1 MHKKFLTTILSFV
14 LLGSFFMPFF
24 YWHSFEM
31 SGFNFVIS
39 EHIPSYKYFLLAIPL
54 TTLFHLLSVLSQE
67 NNFYS
72 RKLLSWTPLATLM
85 IVFALILGK
94 ERSDD
99 SFFSNG
105 NIFSITGAGFWLAL
119 VFSLLLTYINFRMRS
134 RSYYI

>member
-1 MHKKFLTTILSFV
+1 MNKKILTTILSAV

-31 SGFNFVIS
+31 SGFNFVMS

-72 RKLLSWTPLATLM
+72 RKLLSWIPLTTLI
-85 IVFALILGK
+85 IVFVLILAK
-94 ERSDD
+94 EGSGD

-105 NIFSITGAGFWLAL
+105 NIFLSTGAGFWLAL
-119 VFSLLLTYINFRMRS
+119 VLSSLLAYINLKMRS
-134 RSYYI
+134 RSYYV

>member
-1 MHKKFLTTILSFV
+1 MHKKLLTTMLSFV

-31 SGFNFVIS
+31 SGFNFVMS

-54 TTLFHLLSVLSQE
+54 TTIFHLLSVLSQE

-119 VFSLLLTYINFRMRS
+119 SLSLLLTYANLKMRS
-134 RSYYI
+134 KSYYI

>member
-1 MHKKFLTTILSFV
+1 MHKKILTTILSFI
-14 LLGSFFMPFF
+14 LLCSFFMPFF

-31 SGFNFVIS
+31 SGFNFVMS

-54 TTLFHLLSVLSQE
+54 TTIFHLLSVLSQE

-119 VFSLLLTYINFRMRS
+119 GFSLLLTCVNFKMRNK
-134 RSYYI
+134 SYYI

>member
-1 MHKKFLTTILSFV
+1 MNKKILTTILSVV

-31 SGFNFVIS
+31 SGFNFVMS

-72 RKLLSWTPLATLM
+72 RKLLSWIPLTTLI
-85 IVFALILGK
+85 IVFVLILAK
-94 ERSDD
+94 EGSGD

-105 NIFSITGAGFWLAL
+105 NIFLSTGAGFWLAL
-119 VFSLLLTYINFRMRS
+119 VLSSLLAYINLKMRS
-134 RSYYI
+134 RSYYV

>member
-1 MHKKFLTTILSFV
+1 MHKKVLTTILSLV

-31 SGFNFVIS
+31 SGFNFVLS
-39 EHIPSYKYFLLAIPL
+39 EHIPPYKYFLLAIPL

-72 RKLLSWTPLATLM
+72 RKLLSWIPLA
-85 IVFALILGK
+85 ALIIVLVLVLVK
-94 ERSDD
+94 ESTDD
-99 SFFSNG
+99 SFFNNG

-119 VFSLLLTYINFRMRS
+119 AFSLLLTYINLKMRN
-134 RSYYI
+134 RSYYF

>member
-1 MHKKFLTTILSFV
+1 MHKKTLTTILSAV

-31 SGFNFVIS
+31 SGFNFVLS
-39 EHIPSYKYFLLAIPL
+39 EHTPPYKYFLLAIPL

-72 RKLLSWTPLATLM
+72 RKLLSWIPLATLI
-85 IVFALILGK
+85 IVFVLVLAK
-94 ERSDD
+94 ERTDD
-99 SFFSNG
+99 SFFNNG
-105 NIFSITGAGFWLAL
+105 NIFSITGAGLWLAL
-119 VFSLLLTYINFRMRS
+119 AFSLLLAYINLKMRN

>member
-1 MHKKFLTTILSFV
+1 MHKKTLTTILSAV

-31 SGFNFVIS
+31 SGFNFVMS

-105 NIFSITGAGFWLAL
+105 NIFSSTGAGFWLAL
-119 VFSLLLTYINFRMRS
+119 VLSSLLAYINFRMRS

>member
-1 MHKKFLTTILSFV
+1 MNKKILTTILSVV

-31 SGFNFVIS
+31 SGFNFVLS

-72 RKLLSWTPLATLM
+72 RKLLSWIPLA
-85 IVFALILGK
+85 ALIIVLVLVLVK
-94 ERSDD
+94 ESTDD
-99 SFFSNG
+99 SFFNNG

-119 VFSLLLTYINFRMRS
+119 AFSLLLTYINLKMRN
-134 RSYYI
+134 RSYYF

>member
-1 MHKKFLTTILSFV
+1 MNKKILTTILSVV

-31 SGFNFVIS
+31 SGFNFVLS
-39 EHIPSYKYFLLAIPL
+39 EHIPPYKYFLLAIPL

-72 RKLLSWTPLATLM
+72 RKLLSWIPLA
-85 IVFALILGK
+85 ALIIVLVLVLVK
-94 ERSDD
+94 ESTDD
-99 SFFSNG
+99 SFFNNG
-105 NIFSITGAGFWLAL
+105 NIFSITGAGYWLAL
-119 VFSLLLTYINFRMRS
+119 FFSLLLTYVNIKMRN

>member
-1 MHKKFLTTILSFV
+1 MYKKILTTILSV
-14 LLGSFFMPFF
+14 ILLGSFFMPFF

-31 SGFNFVIS
+31 SGFNFVLS
-39 EHIPSYKYFLLAIPL
+39 EHIPPYKYFLLAIPL

-72 RKLLSWTPLATLM
+72 RKLLSWMPLATLI
-85 IVFALILGK
+85 IVFVLVLAK
-94 ERSDD
+94 ERTDD
-99 SFFSNG
+99 SFFNNG

-119 VFSLLLTYINFRMRS
+119 AFSLLLAYINLKMRN

>member
-1 MHKKFLTTILSFV
+1 MHKKTLTTILSVV

-24 YWHSFEM
+24 YWHCFEM
-31 SGFNFVIS
+31 SGFNFVLS

-54 TTLFHLLSVLSQE
+54 TTIFHLLSVLSQE

>member
-1 MHKKFLTTILSFV
+1 MHKKLLTTILSFV

-31 SGFNFVIS
+31 SGFNFVMS

-54 TTLFHLLSVLSQE
+54 TTLFHLLSVVSQE

-72 RKLLSWTPLATLM
+72 RKILSWIPLA
-85 IVFALILGK
+85 ALIVVFIVILAK
-94 ERSDD
+94 EGSGD
-99 SFFSNG
+99 SFFTNE
-105 NIFSITGAGFWLAL
+105 NIFTSTGAGFWLAL
-119 VFSLLLTYINFRMRS
+119 ILSSLLTYINFRMRN

>member
-1 MHKKFLTTILSFV
+1 MHKKILTTILSVV

-31 SGFNFVIS
+31 SGFNFVMS

-72 RKLLSWTPLATLM
+72 RKLLSWIPLATL
-85 IVFALILGK
+85 IIFFILILAK
-94 ERSDD
+94 EGSEE
-99 SFFSNG
+99 SIFNNG
-105 NIFSITGAGFWLAL
+105 NIFSSTGAGFWLAL
-119 VFSLLLTYINFRMRS
+119 VLSSLLAYINLKMRNK
-134 RSYYI
+134 RYYV

>member
-1 MHKKFLTTILSFV
+1 MHKKIFTTILSAV

-31 SGFNFVIS
+31 SGFNFVLS
-39 EHIPSYKYFLLAIPL
+39 EHIPPYKYFLLAIPL

-72 RKLLSWTPLATLM
+72 RKLLSWIPLATL
-85 IVFALILGK
+85 IIILIMTLVK
-94 ERSDD
+94 ERTDD
-99 SFFSNG
+99 SFFNNG

-119 VFSLLLTYINFRMRS
+119 AFSLLLAYINLKMRN
-134 RSYYI
+134 RSYYM

>member
-1 MHKKFLTTILSFV
+1 MNKKILTTILSVV

-31 SGFNFVIS
+31 SGFNFVLS
-39 EHIPSYKYFLLAIPL
+39 EHIPPYKYFLLAIPL
-54 TTLFHLLSVLSQE
+54 TTLFHLLGVLSQE

-72 RKLLSWTPLATLM
+72 RKLLSCIPLA
-85 IVFALILGK
+85 ALIVVFFLILAMEK
-94 ERSDD
+94 SDD
-99 SFFSNG
+99 SFFNNG

-119 VFSLLLTYINFRMRS
+119 AFSLLLTYINLKMRN

>member
-1 MHKKFLTTILSFV
+1 MYKKILTTILSVV

-31 SGFNFVIS
+31 SGFNFVLS
-39 EHIPSYKYFLLAIPL
+39 EHTPPYKYFLLAIPL

-72 RKLLSWTPLATLM
+72 RKLLSWIPLATLI
-85 IVFALILGK
+85 IVFVLVLAK
-94 ERSDD
+94 ESTDD
-99 SFFSNG
+99 SFFNNG

-119 VFSLLLTYINFRMRS
+119 AFSLLLAYINLKMRN

>member
-1 MHKKFLTTILSFV
+1 MNKKILTTILSVV

-105 NIFSITGAGFWLAL
+105 NILSITGAGFWLAL
-119 VFSLLLTYINFRMRS
+119 GFSVLLTYVNFKMRS
-134 RSYYI
+134 KSYYI